1 MALQILL
8 VDDHQILREGLRHLL
23 ERQEGMTVV
32 AEASDGRSAVALAL
46 EHRPDVVVMDVAM
59 PELNGV
65 DATRQILAKLENTR
79 VVALSMHSGRRY
91 IAEMLRAGAS
101 AYLLKDSAFDELVQ
115 AIQTVSSGQ
124 TFLGKGVASVVVADY
139 LERLADEER
148 EAPPLTP
155 REREVVQL
163 LAEGRSTR
171 QVADRLHV
179 SIKTVETHRRQ
190 IMRKL
195 EIGSIAELTK
205 YAIRE
210 GLSWL

>member
-1 MALQILL
+1 MELRILL
-8 VDDHQILREGLRHLL
+8 VDDHQILRQGLRHLL

-32 AEASDGRSAVALAL
+32 AEASDGRRAVELVR

-65 DATRQILAKLENTR
+65 DATRQILAELEGTK

-91 IAEMLRAGAS
+91 IAEMLRVGAS

-115 AIQTVSSGQ
+115 AIRTVSSGQ
-124 TFLGKGVASVVVADY
+124 TYLGSGVASVVVSDY

-148 EAPPLTP
+148 ASPPLTP

-195 EIGSIAELTK
+195 EISSIAELTK
-205 YAIRE
+205 YAVRE
-210 GLSWL
+210 GLSSL